1 MYISDTIIVTMLN
14 GFWLK
19 KKNPLNSFGVFEL
32 SGISGQGYILLF
44 GFSTNEISPLV
55 LFFRRTLSKVTLS
68 TIFKYIIPCQDN
80 RK

>member
-19 KKNPLNSFGVFEL
+19 EKNPLNSFGVFEL

-44 GFSTNEISPLV
+44 GFQQKKFRLSSYFFGERYPKRLLV
-55 LFFRRTLSKVTLS
+55 LSS
-68 TIFKYIIPCQDN
+68 SI
-80 RK
+80 